1 MKIPLKHSAICGMR
15 CVNLHEDTIKNSA
28 ICGMRCVNLH
38 EDTIKILGN
47 LWYEMCKPT

>member
-1 MKIPLKHSAICGMR
+1 MKIPLKY
-15 CVNLHEDTIKNSA
+15 SA

-47 LWYEMCKPT
+47 LWYEMVNLHEDTIKILGNLWYEMCKPT

>member
-1 MKIPLKHSAICGMR
+1 MWYEICKP
-15 CVNLHEDTIKNSA
+15 HEDTIKILG
-28 ICGMRCVNLH
+28 ICGMRSCGMRSVNLH

>member
-1 MKIPLKHSAICGMR
+1 MKIPLKYSAICGMR
-15 CVNLHEDTIKNSA
+15 CVNMKIPLKYSA